1 MQSSEDDWGFI
12 PNSPLYLEDQ
22 VIIQKKM
29 HRIASTST
37 IKSLDIESSSNSPA
51 PSVIHKPELQ
61 VIAQARLQLISAPL
75 NYNILVLGDS
85 NIGKTSFIHSVLAK
99 YFNEIAP
106 ELLGQKALF
115 PTRNIID
122 NTGTISNRVIEL
134 RVNLIDTPGYG
145 FFTTKEKWF
154 ETITNY
160 ITKQAYNYKL
170 LNNRLSTATPQ
181 DIKVHL
187 ALYLIEGPR
196 CKETDLEMMYRLQ
209 RYVNILPIVAR
220 ADAYSSAELSQVK
233 LQILS
238 QCAEAG
244 ISFFDV
250 TSAMKDNI
258 SQLNESLL
266 PPIPPFAVISGG
278 TIVKAGDKLSFV
290 RKYSWG
296 LCDIHDSACSD
307 FNILCR
313 LLFGHFV
320 VPAIMASKALNKL
333 NVKKAKRSEIK
344 ASSGRIKAKHIEKIN
359 WIAGVFSKIV
369 LRLI

>member
-1 MQSSEDDWGFI
+1 MQNSEDDWALI
-12 PNSPLYLEDQ
+12 PNSPPAIEDQ
-22 VIIQKKM
+22 EETKKTM

-37 IKSLDIESSSNSPA
+37 VKSLEIESSFNSPA
-51 PSVIHKPELQ
+51 LSVSHKPELQ
-61 VIAQARLQLISAPL
+61 VIAQARLKLISAPL
-75 NYNILVLGDS
+75 NYNILILGDS

-122 NTGTISNRVIEL
+122 NIGTISNGITEL

-160 ITKQAYNYKL
+160 IIKQAYAHKVLKKKL
-170 LNNRLSTATPQ
+170 TEALVE

-187 ALYLIEGPR
+187 ALYMIEGPR
-196 CKETDLEMMYRLQ
+196 CKESDIEMMHKLQ
-209 RYVNILPIVAR
+209 RYVNIIPILAR
-220 ADAYSSAELSQVK
+220 ADAYSVLELSQVK

-244 ISFFDV
+244 VNFFDII
-250 TSAMKDNI
+250 SAMKDNM
-258 SQLNESLL
+258 SQLNDSLL
-266 PPIPPFAVISGG
+266 QPIPPFAVISGG
-278 TIVKAGDKLSFV
+278 SIERGVNKVTFV
-290 RKYSWG
+290 RRYSWG
-296 LCDIHDSACSD
+296 LCDIHDNECSD
-307 FNILCR
+307 FNVLCR

-320 VPAIMASKALNKL
+320 MPAIMTSKALNKL
-333 NVKKAKRSEIK
+333 SAKKAKRSEVK
-344 ASSGRIKAKHIEKIN
+344 ASSDRVKAKNNEKIN
-359 WIAGVFSKIV
+359 WIAGIFSKIV
-369 LRLI
+369 LRMI